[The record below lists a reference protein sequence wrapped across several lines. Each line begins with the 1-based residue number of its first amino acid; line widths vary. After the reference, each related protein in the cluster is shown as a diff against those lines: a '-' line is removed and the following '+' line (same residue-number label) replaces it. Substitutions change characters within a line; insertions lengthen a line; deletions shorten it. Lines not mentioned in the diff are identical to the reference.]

1 MGRLG
6 LTRNR
11 PTPQKESLTPRHYSQ
26 HRMKVHL
33 LLLGCLLCLRLSA
46 GFIRGAH
53 MVLGNARGR
62 SPYSSGRGYG
72 RQSYLEDGGGRQMGG
87 MGFGK
92 RGSADYYS
100 PEELQDS
107 EYDYGDQEQEEEE
120 EEDIPGTLRY
130 LQLLED
136 YARILNQEKG
146 NEEKRGMASLARINS
161 SIGSAT
167 KRGMASLARINSNGT
182 RRKEESQLG

>member
-1 MGRLG
+1 
-6 LTRNR
+6 
-11 PTPQKESLTPRHYSQ
+11 
-26 HRMKVHL
+26 
-33 LLLGCLLCLRLSA
+33 
-46 GFIRGAH
+46 

-62 SPYSSGRGYG
+62 SPYSGGRGYG

-107 EYDYGDQEQEEEE
+107 DYEYGDQEEEEVD

-136 YARILNQEKG
+136 YARILNQERG

-161 SIGSAT
+161 SIGSGT
-167 KRGMASLARINSNGT
+167 KRGMASLARINSNMGPEGKRSLSSVKAIT
-182 RRKEESQLG
+182 PKRGLSSLRGGKRAMHSPLAALGNRRGKRGALSSLRSQGFTKYNI

>member
-1 MGRLG
+1 
-6 LTRNR
+6 
-11 PTPQKESLTPRHYSQ
+11 
-26 HRMKVHL
+26 
-33 LLLGCLLCLRLSA
+33 
-46 GFIRGAH
+46 

-107 EYDYGDQEQEEEE
+107 DYEYGDQEEEEE

-146 NEEKRGMASLARINS
+146 NEEKRSLS
-161 SIGSAT
+161 SVKAIT
-167 KRGMASLARINSNGT
+167 PKRGLSSLRGGKRAMHSPLAALSN
-182 RRKEESQLG
+182 RRGKRGALSSLRSQGFTKYNI

>member
-1 MGRLG
+1 
-6 LTRNR
+6 
-11 PTPQKESLTPRHYSQ
+11 
-26 HRMKVHL
+26 
-33 LLLGCLLCLRLSA
+33 
-46 GFIRGAH
+46 

-62 SPYSSGRGYG
+62 SPYSGGRGYG

-107 EYDYGDQEQEEEE
+107 DYEYGDQEEEEVD

-161 SIGSAT
+161 SIGSGT
-167 KRGMASLARINSNGT
+167 KRSLSSVKAITPKRGLSSLRGGKRAMHSPLAALGN
-182 RRKEESQLG
+182 RRGKRGALSSLRSQGFTKYNI

>member
-1 MGRLG
+1 
-6 LTRNR
+6 
-11 PTPQKESLTPRHYSQ
+11 
-26 HRMKVHL
+26 
-33 LLLGCLLCLRLSA
+33 
-46 GFIRGAH
+46 
-53 MVLGNARGR
+53 MVLGNHRGR

-72 RQSYLEDGGGRQMGG
+72 RQSYLEDGGKQMGG

-92 RGSADYYS
+92 RGTDYYN

-107 EYDYGDQEQEEEE
+107 DYEYGDQEEEE
-120 EEDIPGTLRY
+120 EEEDEDIPNTLRY

-161 SIGSAT
+161 SGSGT
-167 KRGMASLARINSNGT
+167 KRGMASLARINSNLGPEGKRSLSSVKALT
-182 RRKEESQLG
+182 PKRGLSSLRGLNGKRGFHSPLAILGNRGKRGALSSLRSQGFTKYNI

>member
-11 PTPQKESLTPRHYSQ
+11 PTPQKVSLTPRH
-26 HRMKVHL
+26 
-33 LLLGCLLCLRLSA
+33 
-46 GFIRGAH
+46 
-53 MVLGNARGR
+53 
-62 SPYSSGRGYG
+62 
-72 RQSYLEDGGGRQMGG
+72 
-87 MGFGK
+87 
-92 RGSADYYS
+92 YS

-167 KRGMASLARINSNGT
+167 KRGMASLARINSNIGPEGMRSLSSVKAIT
-182 RRKEESQLG
+182 PKRGL